1 MKQNLLIFPEHIL
14 DDKFKGKYTKQTSL
28 TINQPRKWTQDEINH
43 VLKLKKLG
51 YNNDYIAQCIDRDNV
66 SVQIK
71 LKRLKK
77 KNDTYNTKH
86 RDEKYN
92 LNNKFLDI
100 LKPKSVLDLYAG
112 ENSFYKNK
120 VDKLITNDKNENFN
134 CDYNMKAD
142 LLLAKLY
149 SEKNKFDI
157 IDIDPFGSGYECF
170 ELAFRMIKKGL
181 IITLGE
187 FGHIRWKRLD
197 FVNKKYNINNFK
209 DFTIE
214 NINNKIIEK
223 AKQNDCNLK
232 VLFSGNFTNIKRTYF
247 VKE

>member
-14 DDKFKGKYTKQTSL
+14 DDKFKGKYTKQTNL
-28 TINQPRKWTQDEINH
+28 TINQPRKWTQEEINH

-51 YNNDYIAQCIDRDNV
+51 YNNDYIAQCVDRDNV

-86 RDEKYN
+86 REAKYN

-149 SEKNKFDI
+149 SEKNKFDL
-157 IDIDPFGSGYECF
+157 IDIIIIFF
-170 ELAFRMIKKGL
+170 LELTSK
-181 IITLGE
+181 T
-187 FGHIRWKRLD
+187 
-197 FVNKKYNINNFK
+197 NKFFFY
-209 DFTIE
+209 
-214 NINNKIIEK
+214 
-223 AKQNDCNLK
+223 
-232 VLFSGNFTNIKRTYF
+232 R
-247 VKE
+247 